1 VCAPMDVM
9 DSALSHLAAIQR
21 HVRQQD
27 GAESSNRLIDGLLDE
42 QLNLTD
48 LAAAAVRFASAG

>member
-1 VCAPMDVM
+1 MDVM